1 MRGQWVEVGGGTM
14 PHQLSSLI
22 QFAVWPLIFVPCS
35 KRASNCILPFSNN
48 TSAQCPST
56 VSTVRRSTEK
66 AKTHE
71 DMSLFPHVL
80 HERMRV
86 AMQLKNH
93 CTRLVRTTIW
103 NKSGF
108 SFTSDSLWGTNQKR
122 RKDTRKILALTHLTW
137 ETKLPTPPKSLKP

>member
-48 TSAQCPST
+48 TSAQCPSMAS

-86 AMQLKNH
+86 LY
-93 CTRLVRTTIW
+93 
-103 NKSGF
+103 
-108 SFTSDSLWGTNQKR
+108 QKCNS
-122 RKDTRKILALTHLTW
+122 H
-137 ETKLPTPPKSLKP
+137 